1 MSANPCDLVNA
12 GFPGEPA
19 RRATLPKP
27 LRGIVPP
34 MLTPLRG
41 RDELDLRGVERVIE
55 HILAGGVHGLFI
67 LGTSGEGPS
76 LSYRLRRELV
86 DRVCCQVAGRVP
98 VLVGI
103 TDTSFVE
110 ALHLAE
116 HAAAAGA
123 QAVVTSAPYYF
134 PAGQPELL
142 EFLERLVP
150 ELPLP
155 LFLYNM
161 PQMTKVRFEVD
172 TLRQV
177 LAVDKIVGIKDSS
190 GDLDY
195 FERLVELKRTRPDWT
210 VLLGP
215 ESLLVEAMRRGGDGG
230 VPGGANIYPQLFVE
244 LFDALDRGNAAHA
257 AALQQQLLK
266 LGAVY
271 SVGRHASAVVKG
283 MKCACSLLG
292 LCEDFMAEPFH
303 RFRAPERERVRAIL
317 QDMGLLP

>member
-1 MSANPCDLVNA
+1 M
-12 GFPGEPA
+12 
-19 RRATLPKP
+19 
-27 LRGIVPP
+27 I
-34 MLTPLRG
+34 TPLRS
-41 RDELDLRGVERVIE
+41 RDELDVPGLERLIE
-55 HILAGGVHGLFI
+55 HILAGGVHGLFV
-67 LGTSGEGPS
+67 LGTSGEAPS

-86 DRVCCQVAGRVP
+86 DRVCRRVAGRVP

-110 ALHLAE
+110 ALHMAE

-161 PQMTKVRFEVD
+161 PQMTKVQFAVE

-177 LAVDKIVGIKDSS
+177 LHLERIVGIKDSS

-195 FERLVELKRTRPDWT
+195 FGRLLELKRERPDWS
-210 VLLGP
+210 VLVGP
-215 ESLLVEAMRRGGDGG
+215 EHLLVETLRRGGDGG
-230 VPGGANIYPQLFVE
+230 VPGGANICPRLFVD
-244 LFDALDRGNAAHA
+244 LF
-257 AALQQQLLK
+257 AALEAGDAERVEALQRQLLQ

-271 SVGRHASAVVKG
+271 AVGRHASAVVKG

-292 LCEDFMAEPFH
+292 LCDDFMAEPFH
-303 RFRAPERERVRAIL
+303 RFRSPERERVRAIL
-317 QDMGLLP
+317 RELALVA